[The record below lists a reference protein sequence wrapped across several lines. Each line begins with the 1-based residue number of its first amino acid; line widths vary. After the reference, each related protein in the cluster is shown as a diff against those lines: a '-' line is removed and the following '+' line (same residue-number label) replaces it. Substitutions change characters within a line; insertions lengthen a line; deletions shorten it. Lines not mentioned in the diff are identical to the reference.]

1 MFEILQDDS
10 SANQIPHSLGF
21 VGTAVCF
28 AAASAAAGLVSD
40 LPGLTCEVFVLFVMA
55 AEVSE

>member
-28 AAASAAAGLVSD
+28 AAAGLVSD